1 MKKILTLILTLAMV
15 LSLAA
20 CTKTEAVYPTQ
31 EPESSPA
38 AESQA
43 PETAAPETEAPQESQ
58 EPEAEPEGEAE
69 DEPEAE
75 PEAEPEVEPETEPEV
90 EVEDQPQATQ
100 DIPVYTSYGDKVY
113 QAEYCQEDENISLP
127 FFNLP
132 SEDAVEVNDDIK
144 KLYDS
149 LKKSGGS
156 ASYWLT
162 GEDELISVLVMAD
175 SVHTYNFDPDTGALL
190 DAQQAVAAAGFSV
203 DKVKAAYEDQCRAY
217 FRMGESYYNT
227 EMTAET
233 MIDEA
238 VSMINTGFDRNT
250 VGVYWDGTMNLVL
263 VPYRRSLTTGNA
275 MEQYVFTYNP
285 DLLTRALF
293 DAPEEAVFLVVNDA
307 DDQYLEEAVAVAKA
321 GGSENIIIAAV
332 KEGTTVTVTG
342 GKMKNGQ
349 FKADSRYSD
358 QVELSPGEYMVVQA
372 DRTEEPTV
380 MVTVTCDGVTVEY
393 PVSTSER
400 WGECTIETVAE
411 R

>member
-1 MKKILTLILTLAMV
+1 MKKLFTLILTLAMV

-31 EPESSPA
+31 EPEISPA
-38 AESQA
+38 AESEA
-43 PETAAPETEAPQESQ
+43 PEIAAPETEAPRESQ
-58 EPEAEPEGEAE
+58 EPEAEAEEEPETEA
-69 DEPEAE
+69 EAE
-75 PEAEPEVEPETEPEV
+75 PEAEPES
-90 EVEDQPQATQ
+90 EVEDQPQASQ

-127 FFNLP
+127 FFNLT

-190 DAQQAVAAAGFSV
+190 DAQQAVVAAGFSV

-238 VSMINTGFDRNT
+238 VSMMDTGFERNT

-307 DDQYLEEAVAVAKA
+307 DDQYLEEAAAVAKA

-358 QVELSPGEYMVVQA
+358 QVELSPGEYIVVQA
-372 DRTEEPTV
+372 DRAEDPTV
-380 MVTVTCDGVTVEY
+380 MVTVTCGDVTVEY